1 MTYYE
6 KKRRALGLSQS
17 EVANYLGISYKRYA
31 LIGRGKVKMPANLI
45 DKFNE
50 LINKSKGERDI
61 DRLNREEIVNNWWS
75 KMSQKVGYG
84 KYKIN
89 EKMKEFNIDTLKELA
104 HLLGYKNQSQLC
116 NYLSGKWEPT
126 FNTKNM
132 IYSFFE
138 DELNIQPPKEK
149 ITKTIKR
156 LKPKYKERTNLTPY
170 EIDTLYSWYETFDIK
185 AWVENNIQRIND
197 MAKDISVAPN
207 TIRALMRK
215 EQPRPTTLKK
225 VYDYI
230 MAYDNKEKETV
241 EVTTVTDKEPQ
252 VIEYTLEPVPEEEV
266 PQEIKDS
273 TQEIINEM
281 NKMDGEEKMLNK
293 LTNIYEEKLD
303 TLNIN
308 IEFERKSIAE
318 LEEHLVEKKKI
329 LEQMII
335 KKDIYEELVDTI
347 NNEMTGE

>member
-31 LIGRGKVKMPANLI
+31 LIGRGKVKMPASLI

-61 DRLNREEIVNNWWS
+61 DRLNREEVVNAWWD

-104 HLLGYKNQSQLC
+104 HLLGYKNQTQLC
-116 NYLSGKWEPT
+116 NYLGGHMTPT

-132 IYSFFE
+132 LYSFFE
-138 DELNIQPPKEK
+138 NELNIQPPKDK
-149 ITKTIKR
+149 TTKKIKR
-156 LKPKYKERTNLTPY
+156 SKPTHKDVVNLTPY
-170 EIDTLYSWYETFDIK
+170 EIDTLYNWYETFDIK
-185 AWVENNIQRIND
+185 AWVENNIQRID
-197 MAKDISVAPN
+197 TMAKEVGVAPN
-207 TIRALMRK
+207 TIRAFMRK
-215 EQPRPTTLKK
+215 EQPKPLTLKK

-230 MAYDNKEKETV
+230 TTYNNKETT
-241 EVTTVTDKEPQ
+241 EVTTVKDEEPQ
-252 VIEYTLEPVPEEEV
+252 VIEYTLEPVSEEEV
-266 PQEIKDS
+266 PQEVIDSAQKVLKD
-273 TQEIINEM
+273 M
-281 NKMDGEEKMLNK
+281 KEKEADKSMIRN
-293 LTNIYEEKLD
+293 LTNNYEEKIN
-303 TLNIN
+303 TLNVN

-329 LEQMII
+329 LEQMTI

-347 NNEMTGE
+347 NSEMIGE

>member
-61 DRLNREEIVNNWWS
+61 ERLNREEIVNTWWNE
-75 KMSQKVGYG
+75 MAQKVGHG

-104 HLLGYKNQSQLC
+104 NLLGYKNQSQLC
-116 NYLSGKWEPT
+116 NYLSGKLEPT

-138 DELNIQPPKEK
+138 NEINIQPPKENK
-149 ITKTIKR
+149 SKNIKR
-156 LKPKYKERTNLTPY
+156 LKPKHKETTNLTDK
-170 EIDTLYSWYETFDIK
+170 EIDTLYRWYEMFDINE
-185 AWVENNIQRIND
+185 WVTNNISRIDD
-197 MAKDISVAPN
+197 MAKNIHVAPN

-215 EQPRPTTLKK
+215 EQPRPSTLKK

-230 MAYDNKEKETV
+230 TNYNNKETV
-241 EVTTVTDKEPQ
+241 EVTTVTDEEPQ
-252 VIEYTLEPVPEEEV
+252 VIEYTLTSVPEEEV

-281 NKMDGEEKMLNK
+281 NKMEGNEKMINK

-303 TLNIN
+303 TLNLN
-308 IEFERKSIAE
+308 IEFERKSIAD
-318 LEEHLVEKKKI
+318 LEEHLVEEKKI

-335 KKDIYEELVDTI
+335 KKDIYEELMDTI

>member
-61 DRLNREEIVNNWWS
+61 DRLNREEVVNNWWS
-75 KMSQKVGYG
+75 EMSQKVGYG

-89 EKMKEFNIDTLKELA
+89 EKMKEFNIDTLKELS

-116 NYLSGKWEPT
+116 NYLSGNWEPT

-138 DELNIQPPKEK
+138 DELNIQPPKEIK
-149 ITKTIKR
+149 KQVITTPPKRSKIIKLPHDEIQSLYNWYNGFDIAEWVNKNNISITKMG
-156 LKPKYKERTNLTPY
+156 
-170 EIDTLYSWYETFDIK
+170 FDCG
-185 AWVENNIQRIND
+185 
-197 MAKDISVAPN
+197 VAGN
-207 TIRALMRK
+207 TIRAFMRK
-215 EQPRPTTLKK
+215 ERPRTDTLKK
-225 VYDYI
+225 VHDYI
-230 MAYDNKEKETV
+230 VNYNNKEKETV
-241 EVTTVTDKEPQ
+241 EVTTVTDEEPQ

-266 PQEIKDS
+266 PQEVIDSAQKALKD
-273 TQEIINEM
+273 M
-281 NKMDGEEKMLNK
+281 KEKEADESMIRN

-308 IEFERKSIAE
+308 IEFERKNIAD
-318 LEEHLVEKKKI
+318 LEEQLVEKKKI